1 MTMTITDL
9 CRYDPIKGCFV
20 LKDFN
25 PKPPANAFEWK
36 RFTEEEKERRGGQ
49 PLLPPGDYKRSTA
62 STKMI
67 EKRRE
72 TEPQFG
78 TLGISSKTEAVIAM
92 KPKTFNIYSKAQ
104 LSKGTKI

>member
-1 MTMTITDL
+1 
-9 CRYDPIKGCFV
+9 
-20 LKDFN
+20 
-25 PKPPANAFEWK
+25 
-36 RFTEEEKERRGGQ
+36 
-49 PLLPPGDYKRSTA
+49 
-62 STKMI
+62 MI